1 MPTDMRG
8 AVAAARPTLRQEV
21 AAKLPTDSDLDAFC
35 AEQFAE
41 VAARFSNGQDR
52 LAKINLLLALTDE
65 AMLRSALAAYSP
77 KTVLAAMP
85 QRRPPRSALP
95 SLAALRARSLSLLD
109 ADEAEFEHPI
119 DLALNIRQVPQLV
132 RAQHAPHSGA
142 RELGAA
148 RPLQAELL
156 EYVVRTERLL
166 LVGMPGS
173 GKTQT
178 LRTLC
183 RQMLAAASNLPEQP
197 VPFIIN
203 LSTFSKYRGSFSNWL
218 AEGLKESSGIS
229 LSTAQALLQEGM
241 IFVLLDGL
249 DEMASDRRPSAL
261 NEINAL
267 LSSTDPRLAHC
278 VVCSRTLEYQNSG
291 ILLLMPMALELLPL
305 SREQVTHAIARAGSQ
320 ADPLRRAIARDESL
334 ETVLETPLLIS
345 IAMQAFADTPE
356 LSLAGRSADALRQL
370 LYDAYVVRMMR
381 RTRIKSGP
389 PPAQTL
395 IWLRWLARY
404 LGRER
409 SSLFLIERL
418 QPTALNQEGPYRLA
432 SQRAWWLS
440 IWLAVWLGVA
450 LVRGLDAG
458 LDLQL
463 VPRLLAGVAPL
474 ASSYWYMALR
484 ALLGPWL
491 SRLLLCGMLVDF
503 VLSLVMRSALPPVRT
518 IQPVEDLHWSFRR
531 ALENSLALL
540 RFEWKLGA
548 FYTVLIFALS
558 FLLSAGL
565 CLLLKFPIVICG
577 IVGSII
583 MLGFGINATAVWGII
598 VFIFCGWTN
607 TVHEQTAQPNQG
619 IRSSLI
625 NGLRAFLIIG
635 MFIGSIEAL
644 IVSFLFDRVT
654 GTLSGLGV
662 ATVCGFTGGLIGGF
676 GQALHHY
683 ILRALIWH
691 EGNLPLRLE
700 NWLESCRSQ
709 LLLRRQGGTYR
720 FFHKTMQDYFSTLDD
735 HRMKDLAH
743 RIESKTDYSPHY

>member
-1 MPTDMRG
+1 MLPDLRN
-8 AVAAARPTLRQEV
+8 AVSAARPTLRQDV

-35 AEQFAE
+35 AEHFAE

-52 LAKINLLLALTDE
+52 LAKINLLIAISNE
-65 AMLRSALAAYSP
+65 AELRSALATYSP
-77 KTVLAAMP
+77 KTVLTAVP
-85 QRRPPRSALP
+85 QRRPARASLP
-95 SLAALRARSLSLLD
+95 SLAALRARSQSLLD
-109 ADEAEFEHPI
+109 ADEAEFAHPI

-156 EYVVRTERLL
+156 EYVLRTERLL

-178 LRTLC
+178 LRALC
-183 RQMLAAASNLPEQP
+183 RQMLAAASYLPEQP

-203 LSTFSKYRGSFSNWL
+203 LSTFSKYRGSFSYWL
-218 AEGLKESSGIS
+218 AEGLKESSGFP

-249 DEMASDRRPSAL
+249 DEMAADRRPSAL
-261 NEINAL
+261 SEINAL
-267 LSSTDPRLAHC
+267 LSSSDPRLAHC
-278 VVCSRTLEYQNSG
+278 VVCSRTLEYQKAG
-291 ILLLMPMALELLPL
+291 VLLLMPAALELLPL
-305 SREQVTHAIARAGSQ
+305 SCEQVTQAIARAGSQ
-320 ADPLRRAIARDESL
+320 ADPLRKAMARDPSL

-345 IAMQAFADTPE
+345 IAMQAFTDSPE
-356 LSLAGRSADALRQL
+356 LSLAGRSADTLRQL

-381 RTRIKSGP
+381 RTRIKPGP
-389 PPAQTL
+389 PHAQTL
-395 IWLRWLARY
+395 FWLRWLARY
-404 LGRER
+404 LGCER

-418 QPTALNQEGPYRLA
+418 QPAALAHEGPYRLA

-463 VPRLLAGVAPL
+463 VSRLLALVQPL
-474 ASSYWYMALR
+474 ATSYWSMALR

-518 IQPVEDLHWSFRR
+518 IRPVEDLHWSFRR
-531 ALENSLALL
+531 ALDNSRALL
-540 RFEWKLGA
+540 RFEWKLGV
-548 FYTVLIFALS
+548 FYTLLIFALS
-558 FLLSAGL
+558 FLLTAGL
-565 CLLLKFPIVICG
+565 CLLLKFPITVCVA
-577 IVGSII
+577 VGSMFMI
-583 MLGFGINATAVWGII
+583 GFGINATSVWGII

-619 IRSSLI
+619 IRSSLL

-635 MFIGSIEAL
+635 MFIGTIEGL
-644 IVSFLFDRVT
+644 IISLVFDRVA
-654 GTLSGLGV
+654 GTLAGLGV

-683 ILRALIWH
+683 ILRIMIWR

-700 NWLESCRSQ
+700 YWLESCRSQ

-720 FFHKTMQDYFSTLDD
+720 FFHKTMQDYFSALDD
-735 HRMKDLAH
+735 KRMKDLVR
-743 RIESKTDYSPHY
+743 RIEFKTDYSPHY